1 MNRPPLPFFFVRA
14 AASVALPYLLEF
26 TASLPTSKPNRK
38 LPMKT
43 RNWSLWCKENIFTER
58 QWSNDWPRN
67 TATPYPPS
75 PGKVLQP
82 KSEGGNSWWERAAT
96 WPGAGASREKK
107 QDNLEELWERRVAK
121 SSPKM
126 FIWLFKKF
134 PAIRGTP
141 SDFE

>member
-1 MNRPPLPFFFVRA
+1 MQGKYFYREAMKQWLTQEYPT
-14 AASVALPYLLEF
+14 LL
-26 TASLPTSKPNRK
+26 L
-38 LPMKT
+38 
-43 RNWSLWCKENIFTER
+43 
-58 QWSNDWPRN
+58 
-67 TATPYPPS
+67 

>member
-1 MNRPPLPFFFVRA
+1 MQGKYFYREAMKQWLTQEYSNTLPSFSLEKCYSPNPRGETPDGREQLPDLVREPA
-14 AASVALPYLLEF
+14 
-26 TASLPTSKPNRK
+26 
-38 LPMKT
+38 
-43 RNWSLWCKENIFTER
+43 
-58 QWSNDWPRN
+58 
-67 TATPYPPS
+67 
-75 PGKVLQP
+75 GK
-82 KSEGGNSWWERAAT
+82 
-96 WPGAGASREKK
+96 KK